1 MQLFGGAI
9 LVFWAAAGLKNAAM
23 PAKAIKKVE
32 QRQWKMHLVATSRVL
47 VTHFVDCTSIEKI
60 RAFYHYH
67 TGQL

>member
-32 QRQWKMHLVATSRVL
+32 QRQ
-47 VTHFVDCTSIEKI
+47 
-60 RAFYHYH
+60 
-67 TGQL
+67 